1 MKYFEWDETKNAKPK
16 TDRGVGFEDIVFHIE
31 RGDLLDVLDH
41 TKPERY
47 AGQRIFVVRRDD
59 HVYLVP
65 FVEDSQSIF
74 PDAAS
79 MCKHVAAVLYGVGA
93 RLDREPAL
101 LFTLR
106 QVEEANLVGGAGA
119 RAAASLVAGRG
130 GASGSR
136 RIADEASLSD
146 IFGIDLTAGP
156 PRAEVPPDAP
166 SPHRRVAARGR
177 KNNTSAPEASARRP
191 AKISSSKPFGPRT
204 PAARRKLSERMRKT
218 WAARRRALKKA

>member
-16 TDRGVGFEDIVFHIE
+16 TDRGVGFEDIVFHVE
-31 RGDLLDVLDH
+31 RSDLLDVLDH

-106 QVEEANLVGGAGA
+106 QVEEADLVGGAGA
-119 RAAASLVAGRG
+119 RAAASLVAG
-130 GASGSR
+130 
-136 RIADEASLSD
+136 
-146 IFGIDLTAGP
+146 
-156 PRAEVPPDAP
+156 RAEVPPDAP